1 MKHKIRILIFSLLL
15 TPFIGI
21 AQIMRSANVG
31 STILSSSEINT
42 AVFSQKEILIASS
55 STAKSF
61 MGAIGNMAEIQ
72 RDDLS
77 LLSVFEI
84 TLTGTSAFSISIPSK
99 IDITYPGFMDDPIK
113 RTISIDNT
121 LPVYM
126 EGTTFIVKVDARY
139 SFAGKTKKC
148 SYTTNPFEII
158 LHQE

>member
-1 MKHKIRILIFSLLL
+1 
-15 TPFIGI
+15 
-21 AQIMRSANVG
+21 MRLASAG
-31 STILSSSEINT
+31 STILASSEINT
-42 AVFSQKEILIASS
+42 AVFSQKEILVAPSS
-55 STAKSF
+55 NAKSF
-61 MGAIGNMAEIQ
+61 VGAIENMADAQE
-72 RDDLS
+72 DDLS

-99 IDITYPGFMDDPIK
+99 IDITYPGFLDDPIK
-113 RTISIDNT
+113 RTVSINNT